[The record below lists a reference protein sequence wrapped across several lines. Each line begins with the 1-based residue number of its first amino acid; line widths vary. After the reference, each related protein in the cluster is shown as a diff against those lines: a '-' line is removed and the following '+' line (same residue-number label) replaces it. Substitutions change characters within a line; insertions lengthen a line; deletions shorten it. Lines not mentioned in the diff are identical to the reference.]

1 MYMEFYQN
9 IKKDSS
15 EWVNVQF
22 ATKYKN
28 GCDEGRLLK
37 EPKLHWI
44 KMYVPKIKLQGV
56 YFRMREVNEMLNY
69 TCLLM
74 INIVHELNILI
85 VFTFNS
91 VFSPFPVN

>member
-1 MYMEFYQN
+1 MEFYQN
-9 IKKDSS
+9 IKKILENESMF
-15 EWVNVQF
+15 NLQR
-22 ATKYKN
+22 KN
-28 GCDEGRLLK
+28 CCDESRLLK

-74 INIVHELNILI
+74 INIVHELNMLI